1 MYSKHKL
8 LEIYDLILAHAQQN
22 NNTELLE
29 LADKLH
35 TEIQAMDVQSTSD
48 SGEGGN
54 HPVDPPSVP

>member
-8 LEIYDLILAHAQQN
+8 LEIYDLILAHAEQN

-35 TEIQAMDVQSTSD
+35 TEIQAMDVQSYSGPVGPGGD
-48 SGEGGN
+48 SPGT
-54 HPVDPPSVP
+54 PDIP